1 MRLVVWIYPP
11 VKKPEWEYDNHGGL
25 CRVPGLWSL
34 YPAERMDVEP
44 GTYASKVSA
53 YRNKNDKKYSKEDAR
68 GFMNGIRAAGWAT
81 DSSYVEKCVQ
91 HMDNYNLYRFDNM
104 TYEEYQ
110 KSGGGNYDGTVTP
123 LMQSIVDHAANNQGI
138 YPCTPDMCAQ
148 WVTGIY
154 QAAGAPTIPY
164 GNAIDMW
171 NNYKKYGQYQHG
183 KHSAGEPLCVA
194 VDTELWAAYMDMS
207 GIYLGNGMGGQ

>member
-1 MRLVVWIYPP
+1 
-11 VKKPEWEYDNHGGL
+11 
-25 CRVPGLWSL
+25 
-34 YPAERMDVEP
+34 
-44 GTYASKVSA
+44 
-53 YRNKNDKKYSKEDAR
+53 
-68 GFMNGIRAAGWAT
+68 MNGIRAAGWAT

-171 NNYKKYGQYQHG
+171 NNYKNTAIPAWKTFRR
-183 KHSAGEPLCVA
+183 EPLCVA

-207 GIYLGNGMGGQ
+207 GSILGMEWWPITGAIFPWKVWKNGAVGRPQPVRDIQGGSAGCSQVEFRQIRTKRKEKSI